1 MGIINIFANINA
13 EILSSRAIVGGFA
26 TILILIAIYNLFLS
40 SKNIKPIILLAIYTL
55 IVVVS
60 LILINLAFSQI
71 SKGSW
76 L

>member
-1 MGIINIFANINA
+1 VGIINIFANINA

-26 TILILIAIYNLFLS
+26 TMILLIATYNLFLS
-40 SKNIKPIILLAIYTL
+40 SKNIKPIILVAIYTL
-55 IVVVS
+55 IFLVS
-60 LILINLAFSQI
+60 LILISLAFSQI